1 MYINTLAKLLSG
13 SSSLKIF
20 IWRGKRILFKDDG
33 NDLYSSFPF
42 VNYSFV
48 HSRSFRGRWNFDERE
63 LTCRL
68 GKLKGRGK
76 CGKKKKKGVA
86 VWRYR

>member
-1 MYINTLAKLLSG
+1 MAT
-13 SSSLKIF
+13 IF
-20 IWRGKRILFKDDG
+20 ILR
-33 NDLYSSFPF
+33 SPF

-48 HSRSFRGRWNFDERE
+48 HSRSFRSRWNFDEKG

-76 CGKKKKKGVA
+76 CGKKKKGVA
-86 VWRYR
+86 VWRYRYGGFSLLNIDIGKW